1 MYFVFLNEFFI
12 KPKTYWVGWS
22 EAVNFCIFGDGDL
35 DNNDDDVHNQDEDC
49 EDRDD
54 DDPSE
59 LGWTNDG
66 TKGLKS
72 QSAQQPRTV
81 RPNVTFILGTH

>member
-1 MYFVFLNEFFI
+1 MV
-12 KPKTYWVGWS
+12 K
-22 EAVNFCIFGDGDL
+22 FCIFGDGDL
-35 DNNDDDVHNQDEDC
+35 DNDDEVHVQDDNVE

-54 DDPSE
+54 DDPGG